1 MRNNN
6 SLQNKGST
14 KRTCVAEEG
23 DSKDI
28 NPFIKIPYIFSSQ
41 LPRTHEEVATTI
53 STLNLSF
60 IQDLPEGDKMEL
72 DFDLTHNMFKVASI
86 FSLVFVGWGYVLVLS
101 NPFKERNTWKGKVE
115 AMEMRYITLQKELV
129 TLHEEVKATNFL

>member
-1 MRNNN
+1 
-6 SLQNKGST
+6 
-14 KRTCVAEEG
+14 
-23 DSKDI
+23 
-28 NPFIKIPYIFSSQ
+28 
-41 LPRTHEEVATTI
+41 
-53 STLNLSF
+53 
-60 IQDLPEGDKMEL
+60 MEL